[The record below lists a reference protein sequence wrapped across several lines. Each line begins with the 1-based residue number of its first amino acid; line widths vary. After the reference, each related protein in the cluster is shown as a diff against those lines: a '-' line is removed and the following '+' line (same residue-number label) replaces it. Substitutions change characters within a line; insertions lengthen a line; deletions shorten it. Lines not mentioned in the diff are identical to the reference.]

1 MTEAMDIHPIRSSKD
16 YEAALRTVARLMDD
30 DPEPGS
36 PEGDALDI
44 LATLIEAYE
53 DAQFPIDA
61 PDPIAAI
68 EFRME
73 ASGLKAKDLGNVI
86 GSAPRATE
94 ILKRRRRL
102 TVDMI
107 WKITKAWGIPAHCLV
122 QPYELR
128 R

>member
-1 MTEAMDIHPIRSSKD
+1 MEIRPIRSSKD
-16 YEAALRTVARLMDD
+16 YETALESVARLMEL
-30 DPEPGS
+30 DPEPGT
-36 PEGDALDI
+36 PDGDALDI
-44 LATLIEAYE
+44 LTTLVEVYE
-53 DAQFPIDA
+53 DAHFPIDA

-73 ASGLKAKDLGNVI
+73 ASGLKAKDLGEVI

-94 ILKRRRRL
+94 ILKRKRRL

-107 WKITKAWGIPAHCLV
+107 WKIAKAWGIPAQCLI

>member
-1 MTEAMDIHPIRSSKD
+1 MEIRPIRSIKD
-16 YEAALRTVARLMDD
+16 YETALEIVSALMEV
-30 DPEPGS
+30 DPDPGTS
-36 PEGDALDI
+36 KGDTLDI
-44 LATLIEAYE
+44 LVTLIEAYE
-53 DAQFPIDA
+53 DTHYPIEP

-73 ASGLKAKDLGNVI
+73 AEGLRAKDLGAVI

-94 ILKRRRRL
+94 ILKRRRKL

-107 WKITKAWGIPAHCLV
+107 WKITKAWGIPAHCLI

>member
-1 MTEAMDIHPIRSSKD
+1 MDIRPIHSKKD
-16 YEAALRTVARLMDD
+16 YEAALKTVARLMEA
-30 DPEPGS
+30 DPEPGTS
-36 PEGDALDI
+36 DGDALDI
-44 LATLIEAYE
+44 LTTLIEAYE
-53 DAQFPIDA
+53 EAHFPIDA

-73 ASGLKAKDLGNVI
+73 VSGLKAKDLGKVI

-94 ILKRRRRL
+94 ILKRKRRL
-102 TVDMI
+102 TIDMI
-107 WKITKAWGIPAHCLV
+107 WKITNAWGIPAQCLV

>member
-1 MTEAMDIHPIRSSKD
+1 MDIHPIRSPED
-16 YEAALRTVARLMDD
+16 YEAALQTVARLMEA
-30 DPEPGS
+30 DPDPGT
-36 PEGDALDI
+36 PQGDALDI
-44 LATLIEAYE
+44 LATLVEAYE
-53 DAQFPIDA
+53 DAHFPIEA

-73 ASGLKAKDLGNVI
+73 AAGLKVKDLGKVI

-94 ILKRRRRL
+94 ILKRKRRL
-102 TVDMI
+102 TVEMI

-122 QPYELR
+122 RPYELR